1 MLPGGPASGA
11 AAGRVGPPVG
21 RAVAGRDEIRPR
33 RRADRGGGPRIG
45 RMGATTGH
53 RNFYERYAPVR
64 RTVEVGF
71 WVVLMALQA
80 AFNTAVAL
88 VDARTAAHPPATW
101 QVVSWELSSHVVLLA
116 LVPVLA
122 GFERRFPLYRPVGWW
137 RTLGAHVAGSLVF
150 CVLHVG
156 GMVLLRKAVAWSA
169 GGQYDFGGGSAWG
182 YEYLKDV
189 RSYVS
194 IVAGIAIYRLWL
206 LRLQGEARVL
216 DGPEPAG
223 QAAAAPSPQ
232 PAAEPEPGPESESPV
247 DRVPPARPERFLV
260 RKLRREFLIAAA
272 DIDWLQAQ
280 GNYVGLHVNGHDYLL
295 RATLTDFLTQLD
307 PARFVRVHRSHAVNL
322 DRIREIEP
330 TDGGDARLHLHDGSV
345 VPCSRRYRE
354 ALTGAAA

>member
-1 MLPGGPASGA
+1 
-11 AAGRVGPPVG
+11 
-21 RAVAGRDEIRPR
+21 
-33 RRADRGGGPRIG
+33 
-45 RMGATTGH
+45 MGATTGH

-71 WVVLMALQA
+71 WIVLMALQA
-80 AFNTAVAL
+80 TFNTAVAL
-88 VDARTAAHPPATW
+88 IDARTAAHPPATW
-101 QVVSWELSSHVVLLA
+101 QVVSWELSSHLVLLA

-122 GFERRFPLYRPVGWW
+122 AFERRFPLYRPVGWW

-156 GMVLLRKAVAWSA
+156 GMVLLRKAVAWAA
-169 GGQYDFGGGSAWG
+169 GSQYDFGGGGSWL

-216 DGPEPAG
+216 DAPEPARE
-223 QAAAAPSPQ
+223 AMLAPSPPTS
-232 PAAEPEPGPESESPV
+232 PAPEPPAGASA
-247 DRVPPARPERFLV
+247 PPARPERFLV

-280 GNYVGLHVNGHDYLL
+280 GNYVGLRVNGHDYLL
-295 RATLTDFLTQLD
+295 RATLTDFLAQLD

-354 ALTGAAA
+354 ALTTAVA

>member
-1 MLPGGPASGA
+1 MLRGSPACGVF
-11 AAGRVGPPVG
+11 AGRMGTRLG
-21 RAVAGRDEIRPR
+21 RAVPRRDEIRTR
-33 RRADRGGGPRIG
+33 RRPGGCRGPRIG
-45 RMGATTGH
+45 RMGASTGH

-80 AFNTAVAL
+80 ALNTAVAL
-88 VDARTAAHPPATW
+88 VDARAAAHPPATW
-101 QVVSWELSSHVVLLA
+101 QVVSWELSSHLVLLA

-122 GFERRFPLYRPVGWW
+122 AVERRFPLYRPVGWW
-137 RTLGAHVAGSLVF
+137 RTVGAHVTGSLAF
-150 CVLHVG
+150 CALHVG
-156 GMVLLRKAVAWSA
+156 GMVLLRKAVAAAA
-169 GGQYDFGGGSAWG
+169 GGQYDFGGGSSWG

-189 RSYVS
+189 RSYAS

-216 DGPEPAG
+216 DAPEPAG
-223 QAAAAPSPQ
+223 QVAPAPSPEL
-232 PAAEPEPGPESESPV
+232 PPEPGSSPAEAGA
-247 DRVPPARPERFLV
+247 PPTRPERFLV

-280 GNYVGLHVNGHDYLL
+280 GNYVGLRVNGHDYLL
-295 RATLTDFLTQLD
+295 RATLTDFLAQLD

-354 ALTGAAA
+354 ALTSAAA

>member
-1 MLPGGPASGA
+1 
-11 AAGRVGPPVG
+11 
-21 RAVAGRDEIRPR
+21 
-33 RRADRGGGPRIG
+33 
-45 RMGATTGH
+45 MGATTGQK
-53 RNFYERYAPVR
+53 NFYERYAPVR
-64 RTVEVGF
+64 RAVEVGF

-88 VDARTAAHPPATW
+88 VDARAAAHPPAAW

-122 GFERRFPLYRPVGWW
+122 AFERRFPLYRPLGWW
-137 RTLGAHVAGSLVF
+137 RTLGAHLAGSLVF
-150 CVLHVG
+150 CALHVG
-156 GMVLLRKAVAWSA
+156 GMVLLRKAVAWAAGSA
-169 GGQYDFGGGSAWG
+169 YDFGGGGSWL

-216 DGPEPAG
+216 DAPEAAGEAASAPPLEAPPGPEPAG
-223 QAAAAPSPQ
+223 SSAP
-232 PAAEPEPGPESESPV
+232 PV
-247 DRVPPARPERFLV
+247 RPERFLV

-280 GNYVGLHVNGHDYLL
+280 GNYVGLRVNGHDYLL
-295 RATLTDFLTQLD
+295 RATLTDFLGQLD